1 MDKLDKFKELKKII
15 IEDIELTKKLIDRDI
30 LKTELGKEY
39 FRGQVET
46 YEYIL
51 RNIEYLENN

>member
-1 MDKLDKFKELKKII
+1 MDKFKELKKII